1 MKPVNLCL
9 HAGAK
14 RVDRNEIAHANTPEA
29 TLTHQPIPHALLLDN
44 VTSTLAY
51 HGYDVTSEAHGLTTD
66 GARYFGIL
74 QLSNASNDHT
84 IVVGVRNSH
93 DKRFPAGIAAGSHV
107 FCCDNLAFSGEIK
120 LARKHTRYF
129 LRDLPSV
136 VHRAVTKLGSY
147 YAGQAEQFDRF
158 KQMRLTDD
166 RARSLIVEA
175 VKRDVIGCTHLPSV
189 LKEWETP
196 SHDQFGEPTLWRL
209 YNAVT
214 EVAKSWSGEQL
225 FRRTQLLHGL
235 CNAEVG
241 LAV

>member
-1 MKPVNLCL
+1 MKPVSLCL
-9 HAGAK
+9 HSGAHSVERK
-14 RVDRNEIAHANTPEA
+14 EIAHAVTPGA
-29 TLTHQPIPHALLLDN
+29 TLTHQPIPHTLLLDN
-44 VTSTLAY
+44 VTATLAY
-51 HGYDVTSEAHGLTTD
+51 HGYTVSSEAHGLTTD

-84 IVVGVRNSH
+84 IVVGIRNSH

-120 LARKHTRYF
+120 LARKHTRYI
-129 LRDLPSV
+129 LRDLSAV
-136 VHRAVTKLGSY
+136 IHRAVTRLGGY
-147 YAGQAEQFDRF
+147 YTDQAQQFDRF
-158 KQMRLTDD
+158 KQLRLTED
-166 RARSLIVEA
+166 RARSLLVEA
-175 VKRDVIGCTHLPSV
+175 VKRDVIGCTHLPKV
-189 LKEWETP
+189 LSEWENP
-196 SHDQFGEPTLWRL
+196 SHDQFGDSTLWRF

-214 EVAKSWSGEQL
+214 EVAKTWSGEQL